1 MVQLVGNT
9 KCGASGGGKYVEQL
23 EGKKKRVQLTG
34 RNRGA
39 ASRGRR
45 GASCGRDR
53 NGVLLTRRNR
63 RDASV

>member
-1 MVQLVGNT
+1 MVQQVWYT
-9 KCGASGGGKYVEQL
+9 KRGASGGVKYVEQL

-34 RNRGA
+34 RNRRA

-53 NGVLLTRRNR
+53 NGVLLMRRNR